1 MDHNTI
7 SLIISLISGLIG
19 GNLAGSGLGEK
30 SLGAIGNSIS
40 GLVGGAAGSFILKAL
55 GLLGTVAAASQGAAP
70 AEGAASFDL
79 GALLTNIGGSGA
91 AGAILTAII
100 GLLKEGV
107 QKK

>member
-19 GNLAGSGLGEK
+19 GNLAGSALGEK
-30 SLGAIGNSIS
+30 SLGTIGNSIS
-40 GLVGGAAGSFILKAL
+40 GLIGGAAGSYILKAI
-55 GLLGTVAAASQGAAP
+55 GLLGTIAAASQTGAAP
-70 AEGAASFDL
+70 AEGFDI
-79 GALLTNIGGSGA
+79 GTLLTNIGGSGA